1 MTRIWPGRQA
11 LPQPYSPDL
20 RERVLVA
27 CERGDLPQVE
37 IARRF
42 QVCPATVSNWR
53 RHEREEGR
61 RAPKPHS
68 GGVPSRLDAAALEVL
83 RQLVVEDNDALL
95 RESRERLAERA
106 GVTVCL
112 AVLCEALK
120 RLRMRPKKDAS
131 GGRAGSARDCR
142 RARGLPPADEPA
154 SRGTPGLSG

>member
-1 MTRIWPGRQA
+1 MS
-11 LPQPYSPDL
+11 QPYSADL

-27 CERGDLPQVE
+27 CEQGELPQVE

-53 RHEREEGR
+53 RQEREEGR

-83 RQLVVEDNDALL
+83 RQLVAEDNDALL
-95 RESRERLAERA
+95 REYRERLAERT

-112 AVLCEALK
+112 AVICEALREPSFSAK
-120 RLRMRPKKDAS
+120 RTL
-131 GGRAGSARDCR
+131 
-142 RARGLPPADEPA
+142 
-154 SRGTPGLSG
+154 